1 MKKIK
6 KIKKNNKK
14 LKKKKTNVS
23 SPVVKST
30 YKHNV
35 FKSNEEK
42 NYSIEDQQRLITM
55 IQKIQRLSKEASDTL
70 NNLENPFTELLD

>member
-23 SPVVKST
+23 SQVVKST

-42 NYSIEDQQRLITM
+42 V
-55 IQKIQRLSKEASDTL
+55 KIKKVLKQPNEK
-70 NNLENPFTELLD
+70 